1 MEAIT
6 FLLLENKN
14 RLGGKELP
22 KHELI
27 GLAYEM
33 DADAFSDL
41 PNDGNQYD

>member
-1 MEAIT
+1 MEAMT
-6 FLLLENKN
+6 FSLSKNKN

-41 PNDGNQYD
+41 PNDGN